1 MLYLFLLA
9 AAFMQRAVTAITLVF
24 YAIDALLRYR
34 DICMLM
40 QTVGVTLLNMMLTA
54 MVYSAA

>member
-9 AAFMQRAVTAITLVF
+9 AAFMQRAVTVITLVF

>member
-9 AAFMQRAVTAITLVF
+9 AAFMQRAVTVITLVF

-34 DICMLM
+34 DVCMMM
-40 QTVGVTLLNMMLTA
+40 QTVGITMLNMMFTA